1 MDLGI
6 FLPQPLDFNLSAI
19 GNVTVD
25 FLLYSILGL
34 KPVVLRKITV
44 ALPQAR
50 VLDKNVISI

>member
-6 FLPQPLDFNLSAI
+6 FLPQSLDFNLSAI
-19 GNVTVD
+19 GNVAVD
-25 FLLYSILGL
+25 FLLYSISGL

-50 VLDKNVISI
+50 VLDRNVISI